1 MERAMKFLDPNNE
14 GHPIFVSCDIDG
26 LDPSIAPGTGTKAH
40 GGLNYEEAHYIFR
53 YLAERGNFVGLDMV
67 EINPLLDPKENKD
80 KIFGDC

>member
-1 MERAMKFLDPNNE
+1 MERAIKFLDPNNE

-53 YLAERGNFVGLDMV
+53 YLA
-67 EINPLLDPKENKD
+67 
-80 KIFGDC
+80 

>member
-1 MERAMKFLDPNNE
+1 MKAKGIKCFTPEHILKRGGIGNVMERAIKFLDPNNE

-53 YLAERGNFVGLDMV
+53 YLA
-67 EINPLLDPKENKD
+67 
-80 KIFGDC
+80 